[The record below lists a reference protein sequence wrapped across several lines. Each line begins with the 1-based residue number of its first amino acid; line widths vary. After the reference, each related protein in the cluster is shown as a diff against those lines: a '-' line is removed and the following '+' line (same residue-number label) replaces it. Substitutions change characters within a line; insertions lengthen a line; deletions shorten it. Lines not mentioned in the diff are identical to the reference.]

1 MLTLAAGFG
10 LGCGL
15 AFLLEFLDSSYRRP
29 EKVEEDF
36 NIPVIAAIPAIYP
49 LKAVYKKRIEMG
61 LCSLFALLIL
71 VLIGAFSFV
80 TLGGN
85 DQAFD
90 IVKKIVS
97 I

>member
-1 MLTLAAGFG
+1 
-10 LGCGL
+10 
-15 AFLLEFLDSSYRRP
+15 LDSSYRRP

-36 NIPVIAAIPAIYP
+36 KIPVIATIPAIYP
-49 LKAVYKKRIEMG
+49 PKAVFKKRIEMG

-71 VLIGAFSFV
+71 ALIGAFTFF